1 MSRKCRL
8 CRGSCLVFASFS
20 RRRRSLRTSM
30 TAVCRS
36 SSLGVVTIF
45 SRPPI
50 QHSRVIFWPRDSRS
64 FTDIS
69 SAVASA

>member
-1 MSRKCRL
+1 
-8 CRGSCLVFASFS
+8 
-20 RRRRSLRTSM
+20 M